1 MSVEGPSGLGKT
13 RLLRAIAQLDK
24 PVGGSMSII
33 EVRVCFALLCCV
45 LSYCILLY
53 VFDGLILFPL
63 FLNLLITALT
73 RTLTSI
79 QSRTN
84 LILIS
89 Y

>member
-33 EVRVCFALLCCV
+33 EVRLCCV
-45 LSYCILLY
+45 VLCCVVVRCVVSFHILLH
-53 VFDGLILFPL
+53 VFDSLISFSS
-63 FLNLLITALT
+63 FLNLLLAALT

-79 QSRTN
+79 
-84 LILIS
+84 
-89 Y
+89 

>member
-33 EVRVCFALLCCV
+33 EVRLCCV
-45 LSYCILLY
+45 VLCCVVLCCVVVRCVVSFHILLH
-53 VFDGLILFPL
+53 VFDSLISFSS
-63 FLNLLITALT
+63 FLNLLLAALT

-79 QSRTN
+79 
-84 LILIS
+84 
-89 Y
+89 